1 MFRSGKTVGKRT
13 VTAAAALACTAL
25 IAAGCSSTGGAPAQS
40 GGGGGG
46 GGQAA
51 NTPRITIA
59 YITHQSPGDT
69 FWDIVRKGAEAAA
82 AKDNVDLK
90 QSNDPDPGKLVTL
103 IQNAIDSKVAGI
115 ALTIPY
121 PDQEKAVI
129 EKARAANI
137 PVVAFNSG
145 LDDWQNTGAMM
156 YFGSDE
162 NLAGETGGKR
172 IAQEGGKK
180 ALCVVQQQGHVAL
193 EARCAGLEKGMQSAG
208 GTVEKLYV
216 TGTNMPSVTST
227 VQAKLAQDPSIDW
240 VITLGAPF
248 ALALLPIAS
257 AAPSKPKVATF
268 DSNKDLPAKIK
279 SGEVQWAIDQ
289 QPYLQGYLAVDSL
302 WLYINNGNVIGG
314 GQTTKTGPAFIDKSN
329 IDAVEKFA
337 ANGTR

>member
-1 MFRSGKTVGKRT
+1 MFRSGTKAA
-13 VTAAAALACTAL
+13 TAAAAVTCVAL
-25 IAAGCSSTGGAPAQS
+25 IAAGCSSQGGAPQSS

-46 GGQAA
+46 GATA

-82 AKDNVDLK
+82 AKDNVELK
-90 QSNDPDPGKLVTL
+90 LSNDPEPGKQATLV
-103 IQNAIDSKVAGI
+103 QNAIDSKVAGI
-115 ALTIPY
+115 AVTIAY
-121 PDQEKAVI
+121 PDQLKAVI
-129 EKARAANI
+129 QKARAANI

-145 LDDWQNTGAMM
+145 VDVWQDTGAMM

-172 IAQEGGKK
+172 IAQEGGKH

-193 EARCAGLEKGMQSAG
+193 EARCSGLEKGLTAAG
-208 GTVEKLYV
+208 GKVDKLYV

-227 VQAKLAQDPSIDW
+227 VQAKLAQDPSIDY

-248 ALALLPIAS
+248 ALALLPIVAAS
-257 AAPSKPKVATF
+257 ASKPKLGTF

-289 QPYLQGYLAVDSL
+289 QPYLQGYLSVDSL
-302 WLYINNGNVIGG
+302 WLYVNNGNVIGG

-329 IDAVEKFA
+329 IDAVTKFA